1 MLLGYFRQFTF
12 MVAKRPKKD
21 LLTVLVVKDP
31 NAILAFYF
39 SSFLPSCRAM
49 QVWMVIA
56 IFDLLAILVL
66 FIQLVLNLVDFANLE
81 FVGTKP
87 LYFVGYLIA
96 TCLGVS
102 LFVQVY
108 TILISMEA
116 QREIRNQTH
125 QNQG

>member
-1 MLLGYFRQFTF
+1 
-12 MVAKRPKKD
+12 
-21 LLTVLVVKDP
+21 
-31 NAILAFYF
+31 
-39 SSFLPSCRAM
+39 M